1 MKKTTEDQLYVM
13 GWSILAMVVFLMV
26 LLKILHLSLA
36 DILPGCILYR
46 VTGWYCPGCG
56 GTRALGGY
64 AGGVTM
70 RNSQTVEKLTHSRI
84 RIGMKYH
91 DRYLGIL
98 LAILVLH
105 CVIRNVL
112 KLLWGIEIPL

>member
-46 VTGWYCPGCG
+46 VTGWYCP
-56 GTRALGGY
+56 
-64 AGGVTM
+64 
-70 RNSQTVEKLTHSRI
+70 
-84 RIGMKYH
+84 
-91 DRYLGIL
+91 
-98 LAILVLH
+98 
-105 CVIRNVL
+105 
-112 KLLWGIEIPL
+112 